1 MPKFKILITMD
12 QTSMGSR
19 FIGDEA
25 NQKRKR
31 LLEDWSQTHFVS
43 FKSRAEAT
51 TAYHALIAQQED
63 EVSKAEETLNAL
75 VENGHIVE
83 VEENG

>member
-31 LLEDWSQTHFVS
+31 LIEDWSKTHFVS